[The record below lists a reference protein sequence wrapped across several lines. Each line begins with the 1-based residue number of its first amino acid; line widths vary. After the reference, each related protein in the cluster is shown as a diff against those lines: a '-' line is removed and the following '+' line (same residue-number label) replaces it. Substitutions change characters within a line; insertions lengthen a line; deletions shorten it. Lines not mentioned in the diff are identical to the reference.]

1 MPAVGTTLGG
11 ISMPPHEIFAMSF
24 KSAQPATIGQLIA
37 ASAVPR
43 GSGQV
48 LPAPEAKDN
57 PEEREQIF
65 TKV

>member
-1 MPAVGTTLGG
+1 MKEPPWLRAGTTC
-11 ISMPPHEIFAMSF
+11 P
-24 KSAQPATIGQLIA
+24 QP
-37 ASAVPR
+37 
-43 GSGQV
+43 QV